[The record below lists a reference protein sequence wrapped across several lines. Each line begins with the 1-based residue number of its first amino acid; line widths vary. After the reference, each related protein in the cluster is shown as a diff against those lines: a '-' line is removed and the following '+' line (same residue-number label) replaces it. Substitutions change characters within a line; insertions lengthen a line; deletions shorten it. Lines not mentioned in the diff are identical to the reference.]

1 MKPFGWF
8 IEAGNL
14 RWFTQEES
22 RVTPWRDRKDA
33 KVIALQVVEEEEVFI
48 PYCQVDEPKQCE
60 HEPDVLKRC
69 IKCGEDL
76 NVSSVTRKSGS

>member
-8 IEAGNL
+8 IEAGSL

-33 KVIALQVVEEEEVFI
+33 KVTALGVIDDQFLVVV
-48 PYCQVDEPKQCE
+48 PPDEPKPLCE
-60 HEPDVLKRC
+60 HEPDVYKVC
-69 IKCGEDL
+69 TKCGEDL
-76 NVSSVTRKSGS
+76 TVGSLTRKSG